1 MTVYVLCGAVLT
13 LVAIILIFFRIDK
26 FGVKTQETLPYNRK
40 NNFYSNEERLF
51 LGTLM
56 RAIGNEYLILGKVR
70 VSDLILINGGL
81 PLKRRVAAYERIAG
95 EYVDFVVCDRRT
107 TKILL
112 VVQLVRREAVGKGV
126 ARGLL
131 DDAFKTADIPLVR
144 FYESSAYEVSD
155 LRHAVL
161 SVLGDV
167 PESAF
172 MRRGVYQ

>member
-1 MTVYVLCGAVLT
+1 MTVYVLCGVVLT
-13 LVAIILIFFRIDK
+13 LIAITLIFFRIEKAGAGQTDA
-26 FGVKTQETLPYNRK
+26 LPYNRK

-70 VSDLILINGGL
+70 VADLILINGGL
-81 PLKRRVAAYERIAG
+81 SLKHRVAAYERIAG

-112 VVQLVRREAVGKGV
+112 VVQLVRREVAGKGV
-126 ARGLL
+126 SRGLL
-131 DDAFKTADIPLVR
+131 DDAFKTANIPLVR
-144 FYESSAYEVSD
+144 FYESSGYEVSE

>member
-1 MTVYVLCGAVLT
+1 MMIYVLCGVVLT
-13 LVAIILIFFRIDK
+13 MVAITLIFFRIEK
-26 FGVKTQETLPYNRK
+26 YGGKTPEALPYNRK
-40 NNFYSNEERLF
+40 NNFYSNAERLF

-112 VVQLVRREAVGKGV
+112 VVQLVRRDAVGR
-126 ARGLL
+126 ALTRGLL

-144 FYESSAYEVSD
+144 FYESNTYEVSD

-161 SVLGDV
+161 SVLGGA

-172 MRRGVYQ
+172 VRRGVYQ